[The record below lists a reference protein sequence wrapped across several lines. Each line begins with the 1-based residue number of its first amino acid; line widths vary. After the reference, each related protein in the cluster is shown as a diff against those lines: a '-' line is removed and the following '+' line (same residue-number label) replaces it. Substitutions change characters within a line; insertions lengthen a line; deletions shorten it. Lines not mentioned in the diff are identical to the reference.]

1 MEFALAVDIGGTK
14 MAVGVVDENGLL
26 QETHQAPNPSASA
39 PDRHVD
45 AREIFAVVA
54 DLVGRLGPFDRFSVC
69 GVGCGGPMS
78 ADGALVSPLNIPG
91 WRAFPL
97 AEELERLTGLP
108 TRVDNDAKALA
119 LGEGWVGA
127 AVGERNFIA
136 MVVSTGVGG
145 GIVLDGRLLDGA
157 AGNAGHIGHVVVEPD
172 GNQPPRQIQG
182 TLEAEASGTSIAHRL
197 GRPSRE
203 ASTADITRTGT
214 LVGRA
219 IASTANLLDL
229 RLAVIGGSVALGFG
243 EPFFTA
249 AQTEVDRVCALDYSR
264 GMRVEPVGNGA
275 DGPLIGAGAVG
286 FRHLGRSVG
295 LIAPP

>member
-39 PDRHVD
+39 PDRHAD

-119 LGEGWVGA
+119 LGEGWVCLLYTSPSP
-127 AVGERNFIA
+127 RDL
-136 MVVSTGVGG
+136 STS
-145 GIVLDGRLLDGA
+145 RM
-157 AGNAGHIGHVVVEPD
+157 
-172 GNQPPRQIQG
+172 
-182 TLEAEASGTSIAHRL
+182 
-197 GRPSRE
+197 PSS
-203 ASTADITRTGT
+203 A
-214 LVGRA
+214 
-219 IASTANLLDL
+219 
-229 RLAVIGGSVALGFG
+229 
-243 EPFFTA
+243 
-249 AQTEVDRVCALDYSR
+249 
-264 GMRVEPVGNGA
+264 
-275 DGPLIGAGAVG
+275 
-286 FRHLGRSVG
+286 
-295 LIAPP
+295 